1 MRARIGAAGYNTMVY
16 TGTWGV
22 SQLRDQN
29 NRLVDIYLRRD
40 ANNNNQLPVPLYYYK
55 ASVARY

>member
-1 MRARIGAAGYNTMVY
+1 MIY

-29 NRLVDIYLRRD
+29 NRLVDIYLHRD
-40 ANNNNQLPVPLYYYK
+40 ANNNPQLPVPLYYYK
-55 ASVARY
+55 VLPGIRADSYAI